1 MAVDTFR
8 TQIAKNNRN
17 SALLMIV
24 FLVFFVF
31 VGLVIGL
38 AWGGGNM
45 AFSWCVAGGAGVV
58 AFLMMLFSYFGG
70 SSAIL
75 GISRAKQITKAQ
87 DAQLFNVVEELCLA
101 GGLPL
106 PKIYLINDSAMNAFA
121 TGRNPDHASVAITTG
136 LRERLSRDELQGVMA
151 HELSHVRHFDIRYA
165 MLMAVMVGV
174 VVMLCDVFLR
184 SMLWGGAGR
193 SRRRSSSRDQS
204 GAQIVLIVIALVLA
218 VVAPILAKIIQLAMS
233 RQREYLADAG
243 SVALTRNP
251 NGLASA
257 LAKLD
262 GDQEVLEVANRAT
275 APLYIVQPIKKFE
288 ARAKSVFATHPPV
301 KDRIARLRKLGI

>member
-1 MAVDTFR
+1 MAVETFR
-8 TQIAKNNRN
+8 TQIAKNKRN

-24 FLVFFVF
+24 FLVFFV
-31 VGLVIGL
+31 GLGL
-38 AWGGGNM
+38 AIGYVWGGGNV
-45 AFSWCVAGGAGVV
+45 AFSWGVAGVAAGI

-75 GISRAKQITKAQ
+75 GISRAKQIVKA
-87 DAQLFNVVEELCLA
+87 DDPQLFNVVEELCLA

-106 PKIYLINDSAMNAFA
+106 PKIYLINDTAMNAFA

-136 LRERLSRDELQGVMA
+136 LRSRLSRDELQGVMA

-204 GAQIVLIVIALVLA
+204 GGQAVLFLIALVLA
-218 VVAPILAKIIQLAMS
+218 IVAPILAKIIQLAMS

-257 LAKLD
+257 LARLD